1 MGELDEFPPEAE
13 ADRAT
18 AVYAE
23 ADRATAVYGESDE
36 YQSTEVD
43 EDRGYN

>member
-1 MGELDEFPPEAE
+1 MRAQDPELDAFPPEAE
-13 ADRAT
+13 S
-18 AVYAE
+18 V
-23 ADRATAVYGESDE
+23 DRATAVYGESDE